1 MVASPEINS
10 LIATLA
16 ELAVRNTASAV
27 SNRIQAFR
35 ARKDNDAVVNE
46 LIELVNELIS
56 EKAQLISVAQ
66 AFEQEIAAQRISNEE
81 ITYITGKLIPTVE
94 RLAGRTSEDSSDV
107 SEFID
112 LLKDLV
118 STETLT
124 ILQLVGFN
132 FKQAIGQPLTHLVER
147 LILSRLPEA
156 NRSQLAELQ
165 AKREIAYLEMVSD
178 PDAADRFTRLM
189 QS

>member
-1 MVASPEINS
+1 MSTQPQINQ
-10 LIATLA
+10 LVATLA

-27 SNRIQAFR
+27 SSRIQAWR
-35 ARKDNDAVVNE
+35 ARKDNEVVTNE

-56 EKAQLISVAQ
+56 EKAQAISVAQ
-66 AFEQEIAAQRISNEE
+66 ALEEEVSAQRISEAE
-81 ITYITGKLIPTVE
+81 ITYITEKLIPTAE
-94 RLAGRTSEDSSDV
+94 RLAARTSGGGQEA

-112 LLKDLV
+112 ILKDLV

-132 FKQAIGQPLTHLVER
+132 FKQAIGQPLTQLVER
-147 LILSRLPEA
+147 SILSRMP
-156 NRSQLAELQ
+156 SPPSDDLQ
-165 AKREIAYLEMVSD
+165 ALNLRRETALFELLSD
-178 PDAADRFTRLM
+178 VDASARLQNWM